1 MSTIQE
7 HRFDNGLILL
17 VEELERPVAACHLLL
32 PGGTSTDPAGLEGAG
47 NVLATLVQRGAGT
60 RDTKAL
66 SEAFEFLGY
75 RRGVTAGQSSTVL
88 TLAGLV
94 EPWDEAIGLLADIV
108 LRPALPES
116 EVEPCRQLALQ
127 TLAGLDDEPG
137 QKLIIEL
144 YQRYFPTAF
153 GRCRLGTRAGLEA
166 LDHSALRRRWEQ
178 TYCPAGA
185 VMTVA
190 GGLRFAAVVD
200 RVGELFGDWHGEAT
214 ASPPPVTV
222 GRPKYEHVDSTTEQV
237 HLGLAY
243 PDVPPDHPARY
254 HALMAAQVLSGGM
267 GSRLF
272 TEVREKRGLCYSVH
286 ARTHAVRGHGYTM
299 ATAGT
304 TTQRSSETL
313 EVMAR
318 ELLRLPGSVE
328 PDEVQRGR
336 VRLLSSTV
344 MSDESTSARA
354 ARMATDHYLL
364 GRVRSFEEIRAG
376 IEAVTCDSLNQHLG
390 TYPPQDFTV
399 VTLGPSFTW
408 PSGLEL

>member
-1 MSTIQE
+1 MSRVRE

-17 VEELERPVAACHLLL
+17 VEELERPVAACHLMI
-32 PGGTSTDPAGLEGAG
+32 PGGTSTDPVGREGAG
-47 NVLATLVQRGAGT
+47 TVLSTLVQRGAGERNT
-60 RDTKAL
+60 REL

-75 RRGVTAGQSSTVL
+75 RRGVSASQSNTVL

-137 QKLIIEL
+137 QKLIVEL
-144 YQRYFPTAF
+144 YQRYFPTTF
-153 GRCRLGTRAGLEA
+153 GRCRLGTREGLEQ
-166 LDHSALRRRWEQ
+166 LTHDALRAQWER

-185 VMTVA
+185 VMAVA
-190 GGLRFAAVVD
+190 GGLPFERVVD
-200 RVGELFGDWHGEAT
+200 RIGELFGEWHGESAPT
-214 ASPPPVTV
+214 PPPVTT
-222 GRPKYEHVDSTTEQV
+222 GRPKYEHVSSSTEQV
-237 HLGLAY
+237 HIGLAY

-304 TTQRSSETL
+304 TTQRSTETL

-328 PDEVQRGR
+328 PDEIQRGR

-344 MSDESTSARA
+344 MSDESTSARS
-354 ARMATDHYLL
+354 ARMAMDQYLL

-376 IEAVTCDSLNQHLG
+376 IEAVSTDSLNQHLEV
-390 TYPPQDFTV
+390 YPPQDFTV
-399 VTLGPSFTW
+399 VTLGPSFAW
-408 PSGLEL
+408 PTGLEL